1 MHSHAAAGGS
11 AKLSGPRSAA
21 TMVRDRS
28 DVWRKRRAR
37 ITLVRG
43 CAPHWPRHPG
53 RGLRPRPPSSR
64 FRGFDRCEP
73 CRLVDVRRTGV
84 DSLTFS
90 HRMGSVPLRR
100 KWPNSRSRK
109 RTAHHRPTR
118 ATHRSAQRQ
127 RQQSSKL
134 RQVLARCRRPPTSRA
149 NQPSELPNRD
159 ACTSLQSSPAQVD
172 WVSGWGL
179 KSTYKPGLSQL
190 GYRIFVSV
198 TKKAF
203 W

>member
-1 MHSHAAAGGS
+1 MKNPHGLSSNSDHALSCGGGWFR
-11 AKLSGPRSAA
+11 KLSGPRPAA
-21 TMVRDRS
+21 TMVLDRS

-37 ITLVRG
+37 IALVRA

-100 KWPNSRSRK
+100 KWPNWRSRK
-109 RTAHHRPTR
+109 RTAHHRPTL
-118 ATHRSAQRQ
+118 ATHRSTQRQ

-134 RQVLARCRRPPTSRA
+134 RQLLSAMPTTS
-149 NQPSELPNRD
+149 NQPSQPASELPNRD
-159 ACTSLQSSPAQVD
+159 ACTSLQSSPTQFD
-172 WVSGWGL
+172 
-179 KSTYKPGLSQL
+179 
-190 GYRIFVSV
+190 
-198 TKKAF
+198 
-203 W
+203 